1 MGSTIRAIGAAVL
14 VLQTACAADSAPAPD
29 PAAERALLVEADR
42 EYLDAANR
50 GDVAALAGLY
60 AADASRYSPSGPITS
75 GMEAMRGFAE
85 GVASTP
91 GFHLTPSGEPTVE
104 LAASGDMAY
113 TLNELELATTG
124 PDGSTTVQR
133 LRDLHIWRREAEGW
147 RIVHDLWQVL
157 P

>member
-1 MGSTIRAIGAAVL
+1 MS
-14 VLQTACAADSAPAPD
+14 AADTTPGPD
-29 PAAERALLVEADR
+29 LAAERALLIEADR
-42 EYLDAANR
+42 EYVDAANR
-50 GDVAALAGLY
+50 GDVAALSRLY
-60 AADASRYSPSGPITS
+60 ATDGSRYSPSGPVTS
-75 GMEAMRGFAE
+75 GPDAMRSFAE

-91 GFHLTPSGEPTVE
+91 GFHLTLSREPIVE
-104 LAASGDMAY
+104 LASSGDMAY

-147 RIVHDLWQVL
+147 RIVEDLWQAL